1 MSVVV
6 LVGDVWLR
14 APRPGAAR
22 FTEPVVINLEAP
34 VTRRSVGYPGKIN
47 LRSDALYV
55 SDAIGATPL
64 AAQLANNHCLDF
76 FAEGLDDT
84 CRALDAERIPF
95 FGAGRDE
102 QNMRNP
108 IVVPV
113 GDHRLG
119 LCGYVCATANPVFAA
134 GDAPGVAPIDTA
146 RIAADVAEARR
157 LGATRVV
164 VCVHWGVEEVHLP
177 RPEDRTLAR
186 QIVATGADLVVGT
199 HAHVLQPWERI
210 DGVMV
215 FYGLG
220 NFMFS
225 DIDGPGEFNTAGV
238 STRHMKKHWQAWNR
252 RSLGVRYDLATG
264 VAEPLGFFDRGTTV
278 ASRSARSVGG
288 RELTAPNDDAYRRR
302 FDRAYTYGLLR
313 AKAGA
318 FFANPKVPRLRH
330 LKSLSRIAREVTSAA
345 PGRPDA

>member
-1 MSVVV
+1 MSTVV

-14 APRPGAAR
+14 TPRPGAVRLAD
-22 FTEPVVINLEAP
+22 PVIINLEAP
-34 VTRRSVGYPGKIN
+34 VTRRTVGYPGKIN

-55 SDAIGATPL
+55 SDAIGARPL

-84 CRALDAERIPF
+84 RHALDAEHIPY
-95 FGAGRDE
+95 FGAGGYDE
-102 QNMRNP
+102 NVRNP
-108 IVVPV
+108 IVVTV

-119 LCGYVCATANPVFAA
+119 LCGYVCPTSNPVFAT
-134 GDAPGVAPIDTA
+134 GDTPGVAPIDTT

-177 RPEDRTLAR
+177 RPEDRMLAR
-186 QIVATGADLVVGT
+186 QIVAAGADLVIGT
-199 HAHVLQPWERI
+199 HAHVLQPWEHI

-215 FYGLG
+215 YYGLG

-225 DIDGPGEFNTAGV
+225 DIDGPGEFNSAGV
-238 STRHMKKHWQAWNR
+238 STRHMRKHWQRWNR

-264 VAEPLGFFDRGTTV
+264 RSEPLGFVDLGTTV
-278 ASRSARSVGG
+278 ASRSAHAVGG

-302 FDRAYTYGLLR
+302 FDRSYTYGLLR

-318 FFANPKVPRLRH
+318 FLTNPKLPRLRH
-330 LKSLSRIAREVTSAA
+330 LRSLTRIAREVTAS
-345 PGRPDA
+345 PTGRPKA